1 MSLIW
6 SSVVTFLMNAWN
18 EPEIEFLNSF
28 QTFNLFG
35 MTRTIC
41 VEIPS
46 VTETVWCVEMAS
58 TLEKKTTKKSI
69 VDEDEDKLQ
78 GSRTLR
84 TMDIIVGNTFLRSTP
99 NKRRHLMANVD
110 KYVTNA
116 AFIQLVR
123 QIDPNDKRGAQI
135 TNICLQM
142 GAFNSQS
149 QLWDE
154 VEVWLLS

>member
-1 MSLIW
+1 
-6 SSVVTFLMNAWN
+6 
-18 EPEIEFLNSF
+18 
-28 QTFNLFG
+28 
-35 MTRTIC
+35 
-41 VEIPS
+41 
-46 VTETVWCVEMAS
+46 
-58 TLEKKTTKKSI
+58 
-69 VDEDEDKLQ
+69 
-78 GSRTLR
+78 
-84 TMDIIVGNTFLRSTP
+84 MDIIVGNTFLRSTP

-123 QIDPNDKRGAQI
+123 QIDPNDNRGAQI

-142 GAFNSQS
+142 GMFNSQS